1 MKERIYVC
9 HTYYHVYVTF
19 LKELNLPKEQRG
31 KATLLLSKMSID
43 FENLKERV
51 ESTGLFEAVMEYDEK
66 RADFFPELAQY
77 TVDKGNIVSNMIARI
92 QYTKKLAKL
101 NAPYVPVDF
110 KQYKDIYVFCDI
122 DPIGYYLNWKKIP
135 YHAVEDG
142 LNTLQHCDMAWYDNR
157 GHFKLKVFLSE
168 KCNLIF
174 IQNGYGKYCLD
185 MEVNDISV
193 LKRPCDKY
201 VEVNRQRLVDAL
213 TQEDKE
219 LILQA
224 FIRDRE
230 SLQRQIA
237 DCGAQEENSEEMTM
251 ERGIQA
257 EDCGES
263 VMDCGELT
271 KDCGAQTENYRKQ
284 TESGLVQE
292 KHKGANKILILTE
305 PLCDLETRERIF
317 RDIIH
322 MYEAEGKIFI
332 KPHPRDELNYR
343 EKFAEYP
350 QFDGTVPMELLNFFS
365 GLHFKKVVGVL
376 TETTGIHFADE
387 SVRLGPDFLDKYEDP
402 AKHDH
407 SKFS

>member
-19 LKELNLPKEQRG
+19 LKELNLPREQRG
-31 KATLLLSKMSID
+31 KATLLLSKMSIN

-51 ESTGLFEAVMEYDEK
+51 ESTGLFEEVMDYDEK

-77 TVDKGNIVSNMIARI
+77 TVDRGNIVKNMLARI
-92 QYTKKLAKL
+92 KYTKKLAKL

-142 LNTLQHCDMAWYDNR
+142 LNTIAHCDMAWYDNR
-157 GHFKLKVFLSE
+157 GHFKLKTFLSE

-230 SLQRQIA
+230 ELQKQI
-237 DCGAQEENSEEMTM
+237 
-251 ERGIQA
+251 
-257 EDCGES
+257 EDCGDLPES
-263 VMDCGELT
+263 SEEQSDREPL
-271 KDCGAQTENYRKQ
+271 AENGRKQ
-284 TESGLVQE
+284 LD
-292 KHKGANKILILTE
+292 KILILTE

-317 RDIIH
+317 KDIIE
-322 MYEAEGKIFI
+322 MYEPEGKIFI
-332 KPHPRDELNYR
+332 KPHPRDLLNYR

-350 QFDGTVPMELLNFFS
+350 QFDATVPMEMLNFFP
-365 GLHFKKVVGVL
+365 GLRFKKVVGVL
-376 TETTGIHFADE
+376 TETSGIRFADE
-387 SVRLGPDFLDKYEDP
+387 AVRLGPDFMDKYEDP

-407 SKFS
+407 NKV

>member
-43 FENLKERV
+43 FENLKGRV

-66 RADFFPELAQY
+66 RADFFPELAKY
-77 TVDKGNIVSNMIARI
+77 TVDRGNIVKNMIARI
-92 QYTKKLAKL
+92 RYTRKLAKL

-110 KQYKDIYVFCDI
+110 KQYKDIYVYCDI

-142 LNTLQHCDMAWYDNR
+142 LNTIQHCDMAWYDNR

-193 LKRPCDKY
+193 LKRPCPKY
-201 VEVNRQRLVDAL
+201 VEVNRQKLADGL
-213 TQEDKE
+213 DQEGRA

-230 SLQRQIA
+230 ALQKQI
-237 DCGAQEENSEEMTM
+237 
-251 ERGIQA
+251 
-257 EDCGES
+257 EDCGE
-263 VMDCGELT
+263 
-271 KDCGAQTENYRKQ
+271 QT
-284 TESGLVQE
+284 
-292 KHKGANKILILTE
+292 HKILLLTE

-317 RDIIH
+317 RDIIE
-322 MYEAEGKIFI
+322 MFEGEGKIFI
-332 KPHPRDELNYR
+332 KPHPRDLLNYR

-350 QFDGTVPMELLNFFS
+350 QFDATVPMELLNFFP

-376 TETTGIHFADE
+376 TETSGIRFADE
-387 SVRLGPDFLDKYEDP
+387 AVRLGPDFMDKYEDP
-402 AKHDH
+402 ARHDH
-407 SKFS
+407 SKM